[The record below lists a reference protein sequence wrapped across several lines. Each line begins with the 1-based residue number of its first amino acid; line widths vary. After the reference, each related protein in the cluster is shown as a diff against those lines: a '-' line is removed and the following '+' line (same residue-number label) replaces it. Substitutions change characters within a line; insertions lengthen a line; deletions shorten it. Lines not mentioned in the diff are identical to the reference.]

1 LIERYQLLILSLIQA
16 ISRYLYNTLSNTTMM
31 LSNMI
36 GPMEKV
42 AIHGNPIKSFSFF
55 VTGLPQV
62 SKQVTYIVPTIF
74 LLLESKCSV
83 HIYSGLYII
92 EEFVDV
98 GAGSVYCE
106 LYGRCSG
113 ASSCSQGL
121 CWRRYSC
128 QLFQGSLRRN
138 QTIPVWW
145 QHLAVRAI
153 L

>member
-1 LIERYQLLILSLIQA
+1 
-16 ISRYLYNTLSNTTMM
+16 
-31 LSNMI
+31 MI

-62 SKQVTYIVPTIF
+62 SKRVTYIVPTIF
-74 LLLESKCSV
+74 FYWNQSGLCIS
-83 HIYSGLYII
+83 ISGLYII

-121 CWRRYSC
+121 C
-128 QLFQGSLRRN
+128 
-138 QTIPVWW
+138 
-145 QHLAVRAI
+145 
-153 L
+153 